1 MSIAEFYI
9 ENGIDPG
16 DPASFDAWMV
26 GHERGS
32 MDGGWEYAGQ
42 KAAQRWKEEA
52 EEEARMMAKE
62 QAIEV
67 ARGRLQR
74 EQPHLSRIDNIRLA
88 EAEAENTW
96 KDYIDMFRADCGLDS
111 DSEWGDEDEV
121 HGVAQETVCEQQ
133 HSGSD
138 GSGKQGGSS
147 SSSGG
152 SFTCSACNQPKPAAE
167 FSKNQLSKG
176 ATKRRCVAC
185 VSGNALTQAACGKRA
200 ADSKQTPS
208 HSAKRPAHD
217 AADFE
222 SCSASVPREERLARL
237 RSIFDA
243 RESLKSYD
251 ADFPSV
257 YISDQGF
264 SMDKATYIPE
274 DWMERA
280 ALAKGLVDY
289 GEAVS
294 WSKKEGGYWT
304 VECSGKPSGPPVV
317 ADLVELA
324 TKSGGRYSRET
335 AVNAHAIKML
345 MLKGLMYRQD
355 LLAGNPAQAGPG
367 LYGFRDPPLVKYAR
381 VGSAAMV
388 ALLTEFGAELEQC
401 LLWNEDHGYKDFNWR
416 GDTALL
422 AAAKEGHNDVCW
434 ILLTRGAKTKHTSMY
449 DEDCSDKGAAAA
461 ARRCGQTQTAALI
474 ESFSPSAPT
483 ANPSVTAL
491 LASAHEAAQAL
502 GQTPRAFEFSASLV
516 QGPTSGSSA
525 GAGWSKRR
533 R

>member
-1 MSIAEFYI
+1 
-9 ENGIDPG
+9 
-16 DPASFDAWMV
+16 
-26 GHERGS
+26 
-32 MDGGWEYAGQ
+32 
-42 KAAQRWKEEA
+42 
-52 EEEARMMAKE
+52 
-62 QAIEV
+62 
-67 ARGRLQR
+67 
-74 EQPHLSRIDNIRLA
+74 
-88 EAEAENTW
+88 
-96 KDYIDMFRADCGLDS
+96 MFRAECGLDS
-111 DSEWGDEDEV
+111 DSDDV
-121 HGVAQETVCEQQ
+121 HGVAQETVCEHQ
-133 HSGSD
+133 HSDSGGS
-138 GSGKQGGSS
+138 SRQGGSS

-185 VSGNALTQAACGKRA
+185 VTGNAPTQAAGGKRP
-200 ADSKQTPS
+200 ADSKQTS
-208 HSAKRPAHD
+208 SQSAKRPAHD

-222 SCSASVPREERLARL
+222 SCSASIPREERLARL
-237 RSIFDA
+237 RSILDA
-243 RESLKSYD
+243 REPLKSYD

-264 SMDKATYIPE
+264 SMDKATHIPE

-294 WSKKEGGYWT
+294 WSKKKGGYGGYWK

-324 TKSGGRYSRET
+324 TKSGDRYSRET
-335 AVNAHAIKML
+335 AVNAHASKML

-355 LLAGNPAQAGPG
+355 LYAGNPAQAGPG

-381 VGSAAMV
+381 AGSAAMV

-401 LLWNEDHGYKDFNWR
+401 LMWNEDHGYKDYNWR

-422 AAAKEGHNDVCW
+422 AAAKEGHDDVCW

-449 DEDCSDKGAAAA
+449 DEDCSDDGAAAA
-461 ARRCGQTQTAALI
+461 ARRCGKTQTAALI

-502 GQTPRAFEFSASLV
+502 GQMPRAFEFSASFV

-525 GAGWSKRR
+525 GGPSAGSAGWSERR